1 MCFNIKSL
9 MGVVVATGIM
19 FTGHMSYA
27 AENDTNDPMYMLGER
42 HFLSNTS
49 LTFWDSTLRLGQEFS
64 YGLSN
69 RFYLT
74 GNVHYQIDFAD
85 DEDGFSNIDLGGVYR
100 VATPSDANSG
110 IASDV
115 IVGIKFGGS
124 SHVRTPE
131 YADTIYYAGLR
142 MGRQWAGMT
151 LAATLKT
158 SWIFDNDRGM
168 AYIDLTPESY
178 FRIAP
183 DWRIGTGFTLRKAT
197 RPHYD
202 QEWLNFKLVRQYGRT
217 QYVGHVDYEFESD
230 EFSVGTHVSILF

>member
-1 MCFNIKSL
+1 MMYHFFKS
-9 MGVVVATGIM
+9 VCAATALALFVPGLASGAG
-19 FTGHMSYA
+19 T
-27 AENDTNDPMYMLGER
+27 DTTDPLYMPAQGRL
-42 HFLSNTS
+42 LSKTS
-49 LTFWDSTLRLGQEFS
+49 LTFWDSTLRLGQTFS
-64 YGLSN
+64 YGMNDRLMIG
-69 RFYLT
+69 

-85 DEDGFSNIDLGGVYR
+85 DEDGFSNFDLGGIYR
-100 VATPSDANSG
+100 VGMPSDANSRVS
-110 IASDV
+110 SDL

-131 YADTIYYAGLR
+131 YADTIYYAGIR
-142 MGRQWAGMT
+142 VGREWTGMT

-168 AYIDLTPESY
+168 AYIDLIPESY

-183 DWRIGTGFTLRKAT
+183 DWRLGAGFTLRKAT

-202 QEWLNFKLVRQYGRT
+202 QEWVNFKVVRQFGRT

-230 EFSVGTHVSILF
+230 EFSIGTHVNILF